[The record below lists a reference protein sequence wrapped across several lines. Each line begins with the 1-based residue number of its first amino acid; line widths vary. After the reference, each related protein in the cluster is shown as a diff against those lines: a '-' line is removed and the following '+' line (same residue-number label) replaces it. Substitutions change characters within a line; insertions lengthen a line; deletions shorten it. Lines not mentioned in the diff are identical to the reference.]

1 MSALATELRAL
12 ADLHRAR
19 EDGAVL
25 QHMHSMRAVYRM
37 REKDI
42 ELAIVA
48 VEAFDLLDSAA
59 LADDD
64 ELKVKLGHLRDVLV
78 ERARGAVA

>member
-1 MSALATELRAL
+1 MNAIATELRAL

-19 EDGAVL
+19 EDAAVV

-42 ELAIVA
+42 ELALVA
-48 VEAFDLLDSAA
+48 VEAFDLLDPAT

-78 ERARGAVA
+78 SRVREAA

>member
-42 ELAIVA
+42 ELAMIYLGEEDPCGPSETVNYRMMRSLRA
-48 VEAFDLLDSAA
+48 GLQHLAGRASA
-59 LADDD
+59 
-64 ELKVKLGHLRDVLV
+64 
-78 ERARGAVA
+78 